1 MSETLQGVAPAASL
15 EDQTLLVFA
24 RLMEGGQEDKSTCRE
39 LDELTKLLNDDAEA
53 QQKDKSY
60 KSICSVID
68 SDCVDTVLCYLDMRQ
83 PDIVRGHATFTT
95 SAYLKAA
102 GDEGSRNLSAFFFE
116 RVQRGTYDD
125 YIVAFCV
132 AAATFPIVPD
142 LTAQLFLSEGF
153 LSTLGHLMRREWK
166 SRKVETAC
174 LEMLNAACMN
184 SLCRDAVQKYCVEWL
199 EEVVDQDPTGVTAG
213 PHRLP
218 QVQGEGG
225 SISMRRHS
233 EQVQHLAAVIL
244 AKLKVRFLHLPP
256 LYVIIHALLIHTYI
270 RICVYILIHLH
281 IYPVRESNRLLTKKL
296 TCRLKAVPSSAS
308 ETDPNKSRIETA
320 SASIEELSDLFT
332 KMILRQD
339 EQDHSTDPQ
348 HSVEGLAYASI
359 QPKIKESIA
368 GNGPLLKKL
377 VETLTSAQPRS
388 PTTYGALSIF
398 VNLTRY
404 RPALT
409 DEQQK
414 MSQLKAYADAAGKMA
429 GPDILDDDQ
438 HVAERCQA
446 VFKAGIIPVLVTHS
460 KNGSPASL
468 GLIISIINSMA
479 VTKSLRGPLAQ
490 QGAVKLLLVGW
501 ASVPETD
508 TANKR
513 TAAHALARILISTNP
528 ALVFGGNRS
537 NPINAA
543 IRPLVSI
550 LPPDP
555 AAETRDLLPT
565 FESLMALTNL
575 ASMDDESTRSSMI
588 RLAWS
593 HIEEQLLSS
602 NTLVSKAAAELVCN
616 LMQSPDGIALYAD
629 GSPKAGARLHILLAL
644 ADAEDE
650 ATRSAAGGAL
660 ATITSFEPVVRYVT
674 QRPRAVKVILGL
686 CNDPHPGLRHRGV
699 VIIYNLV
706 MAEGEAGQLARE
718 KVIAEE
724 GVEALKECLKQS
736 RQPEVVQIA
745 AEALKGVLG
754 RE

>member
-1 MSETLQGVAPAASL
+1 MPETLQGVAPAASL

-83 PDIVRGHATFTT
+83 PDIVRGHAAFTT

-102 GDEGSRNLSAFFFE
+102 GDEGSRNLSSFFFE

-213 PHRLP
+213 PHREL

-244 AKLKVRFLHLPP
+244 AKLK
-256 LYVIIHALLIHTYI
+256 
-270 RICVYILIHLH
+270 
-281 IYPVRESNRLLTKKL
+281 
-296 TCRLKAVPSSAS
+296 AVPSSAS
-308 ETDPNKSRIETA
+308 EADPNKPRIETA

-339 EQDHSTDPQ
+339 EQNHSTDSQ

-398 VNLTRY
+398 VNLTIY

-508 TANKR
+508 IVNKR

-602 NTLVSKAAAELVCN
+602 NNLVSKAAAELVCN

-629 GSPKAGARLHILLAL
+629 GSSKAGARLHILLAL

-660 ATITSFEPVVRYVT
+660 ATITSFEPVIRYVT

-736 RQPEVVQIA
+736 RQPEVLQIA